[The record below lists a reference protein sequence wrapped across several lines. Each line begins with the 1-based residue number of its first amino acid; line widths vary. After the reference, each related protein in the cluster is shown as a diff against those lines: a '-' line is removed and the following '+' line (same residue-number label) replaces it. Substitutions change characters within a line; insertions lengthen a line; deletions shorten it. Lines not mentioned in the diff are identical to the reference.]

1 MRQVIINHINNRVQ
15 DFSDPITSTL
25 VLLASSPL
33 QIVFCEEGLMLF
45 KTAHLPIFPYTL
57 LLQKDREFLRNWLEK
72 IEEPHTHELYHGC
85 GKFSV
90 QVGKGHFGHLPKR
103 DLLLAFVHI
112 MLHQGEIQEKVILQR
127 LADIIIQR
135 FLSSVSMPA
144 EDVNAVMASLWAEEA
159 EAEAEPEAAESEV

>member
-1 MRQVIINHINNRVQ
+1 M
-15 DFSDPITSTL
+15 
-25 VLLASSPL
+25 
-33 QIVFCEEGLMLF
+33 
-45 KTAHLPIFPYTL
+45 
-57 LLQKDREFLRNWLEK
+57 
-72 IEEPHTHELYHGC
+72 
-85 GKFSV
+85 

-135 FLSSVSMPA
+135 FLSSVSMQA